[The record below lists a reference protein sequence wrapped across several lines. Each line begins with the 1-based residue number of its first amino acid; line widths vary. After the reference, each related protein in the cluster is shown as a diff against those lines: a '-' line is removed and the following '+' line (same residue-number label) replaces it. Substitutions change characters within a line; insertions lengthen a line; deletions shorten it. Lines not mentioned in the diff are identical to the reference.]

1 MTQTYS
7 EMLTTIYKRNK
18 FVPTAKP
25 AQVQKHTAIEQA
37 RGAFFKRKRGKHLDY
52 NPYRRCVAILV
63 LKGIP
68 PTDVRAWLKDL
79 AENYPL
85 TSEEILGV
93 DAFVRLYENGQ
104 FQLFSSERIQCDFN
118 GKPYDYGSITREE
131 VMRLHGV
138 VPSLIEVKR

>member
-7 EMLTTIYKRNK
+7 ELLTKIYVRNQR
-18 FVPTAKP
+18 VPTPKP
-25 AQVQKHTAIEQA
+25 AQVAKHTALEQA
-37 RGAFFKRKRGKHLDY
+37 RGAFFKRKRGKHLDH

-68 PTDVRAWLKDL
+68 AVDVRAWLKDL
-79 AENYPL
+79 AETYPL
-85 TSEEILGV
+85 TNEEILGV

-104 FQLFSSERIQCDFN
+104 FQLFSNERIECDFN
-118 GKPYDYGSITREE
+118 GKPYDYSSITREE

-138 VPSLIEVKR
+138 SDYAGI